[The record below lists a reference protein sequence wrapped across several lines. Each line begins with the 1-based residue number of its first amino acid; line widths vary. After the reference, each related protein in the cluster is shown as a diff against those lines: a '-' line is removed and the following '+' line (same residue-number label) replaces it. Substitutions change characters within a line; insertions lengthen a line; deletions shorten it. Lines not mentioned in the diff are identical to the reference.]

1 MPPLTLHA
9 SNDICVPK
17 IMLNTV
23 LKPNCFN
30 VCYANVQSICANN
43 FQKFEELK
51 EILVGSRVEVA
62 CFAESW
68 LRTAIPDSAIDIPG
82 FKFVRNDRV
91 YAFGGGVIVYYRSHL
106 TCKLVYESTAV
117 GTPHSGSVECL
128 LLEFAT
134 DCDTILVGVVY
145 NPPGMDCSLYLDQ
158 KLSEFSSKYD
168 NIILVGDF
176 NTDLKKEAARTKRL
190 VEVFDT
196 FCLTSMGTEP
206 THFFTSGC
214 TLLDLFLVCNR
225 DKMLSFSQIDV
236 PGLSNHDMLFGSYD
250 IAITRNEQ
258 PTSSFRDYNRVNAN
272 LLAES
277 INAIPWAHFEEL
289 RDPDD
294 CLAFLNQHLHQVR
307 DKCFPLRTVSGTRR
321 HNPWFNDEI
330 RKSMIERDLAY
341 NDWKHADQA
350 NKLTKHNT
358 FKTLRNRTNQLIRD
372 ARSRYFSRDAGNT
385 KLFWRKLRTAGVG
398 KCRTDLSEDLSPN
411 DINDYFAG
419 CCTRSSTPTNVTAD
433 PIRHHADFVF
443 RQVDV
448 VEVVNS
454 LFSISSNATGFDDL
468 PICFWK
474 RIFPLVANEITFF
487 FNLIFETSQFPSA
500 WKKAKVIPL
509 KKKPHLSGLTNLRPI
524 SLLSALSKAFEKLMK
539 SQISSYLDD
548 LKLLSEYQ
556 SGFRSKRSTKTALLK
571 VCDDIMRGI
580 DRKGIA
586 VLLLLDFT
594 KAFDSIS
601 HSRLLKKLRDKFG
614 FGSSA
619 VNLVHS
625 YLTGRTQAVFFNG
638 LVSEEVLITSGV
650 PQGSVVGPLLF
661 SMYINDLPSVLRHC
675 LVHMFADDVQLYCF
689 DPNVSTDEII
699 HRINEDVCRIVE
711 WCNRNTLFINPVKS
725 QAIVMKLG
733 RAFNATVPPIIIN
746 GEQIEFVCYVN
757 DLGVVL
763 QENFVWD
770 KMASSVCSKVYAC
783 LRSLR
788 VCTAQFS
795 VATKLLLFKSL
806 ILPHFLY
813 ADVVYMNLSAAA
825 SNRLRVALNCCVR
838 YIYNLGS
845 RAHVS
850 HLQPNLI
857 GCRFEHFYKLRCCL
871 TLFKVIYGRDPNYLY
886 EKLTPFQGRRSGNF
900 ILPLNRSAAYGNSFF
915 VRGIVHWNSL
925 PTVLKFERCEATFKK
940 GCLEYFNSL

>member
-1 MPPLTLHA
+1 MSPIVSHA

-17 IMLNTV
+17 IVLNSV

-43 FQKFEELK
+43 FQKFEEIK

-68 LRTAIPDSAIDIPG
+68 LRSSIPDNAIEIPG

-91 YAFGGGVIVYYRSHL
+91 YASGGGVIVYYRSHL

-128 LLEFAT
+128 WLEFST
-134 DCDTILVGVVY
+134 NSDVVLVGVVY
-145 NPPGMDCSLYLDQ
+145 NPPSMDCSLYLDQ

-168 NIILVGDF
+168 NIMLVGDF
-176 NTDLKKEAARTKRL
+176 NTDFKNDTARKNRL
-190 VEVFDT
+190 VDVLNT
-196 FCLTSMGTEP
+196 FGLNSMGTEP
-206 THFFTSGC
+206 THFFTTGC
-214 TLLDLFLVCNR
+214 SQLDLFLVCNR
-225 DKMLSFSQIDV
+225 DKMLSFSQINV

-250 IAITRNEQ
+250 VAITRCEQ
-258 PTSSFRDYNRVNAN
+258 PTSSFRDYNRFNAN
-272 LLAES
+272 ILAES
-277 INAIPWAHFEEL
+277 INAIPWNLFEEM

-294 CLAFLNQHLHQVR
+294 CLTFLNRHLHQIQ
-307 DKCFPLRTVSGTRR
+307 DKCFPLRTVRGSRR

-330 RKSMIERDLAY
+330 RKCMIERDLAY
-341 NDWKHADQA
+341 SDWKHADQA
-350 NKLTKHNT
+350 DKPTKHHI
-358 FKTLRNRTNQLIRD
+358 FRTLRNRTNQLIRD
-372 ARSRYFSRDAGNT
+372 ARTSYFTRDAGNT
-385 KLFWRKLRTAGVG
+385 KLFWRKLRTAGIG
-398 KCRTDLSEDLSPN
+398 KCRTDLTEDISPN
-411 DINDYFAG
+411 DINNYFAG
-419 CCTRSSTPTNVTAD
+419 CCTRSSTPAD
-433 PIRHHADFVF
+433 VVVQSFGRPGCFVF

-448 VEVVNS
+448 AEVVNAV
-454 LFSISSNATGFDDL
+454 FSINSNATGFDDL
-468 PICFWK
+468 PISFWK
-474 RIFPLVANEITFF
+474 LILPLVADKITFF
-487 FNLIFETSQFPSA
+487 FNMIFATSKFPGA

-509 KKKPHLSGLTNLRPI
+509 KKKSHLNGLTNLRPI

-539 SQISSYLDD
+539 SQISNYLDD

-556 SGFRSKRSTKTALLK
+556 SGFRAKRSTKTALLK
-571 VCDDIMRGI
+571 VCDDIMCGI
-580 DRKGIA
+580 DRKGVA

-619 VNLVHS
+619 VDLVHD
-625 YLTGRTQAVFFNG
+625 YLTGRTQAVLFNG
-638 LVSEEVLITSGV
+638 LISEEVFITSGV

-661 SMYINDLPSVLRHC
+661 SMYINDLPSVLRNC

-689 DPNVSTDEII
+689 DPSVSVEALIQ
-699 HRINEDVCRIVE
+699 RINEDVCRIVD
-711 WCNRNTLFINPVKS
+711 WCNRNSLFINPVKS
-725 QAIVMKLG
+725 QAMLMKHG
-733 RAFNATVPPIIIN
+733 RVFNATVPSIAIN
-746 GEQIEFVCYVN
+746 NQQIEFVGHVN

-788 VCTAQFS
+788 VCTAKFA
-795 VATKLLLFKSL
+795 VATKLMLFKSL
-806 ILPHFLY
+806 VLPHFLY

-825 SNRLRVALNCCVR
+825 SDRLRVALNCCVR
-838 YIYNLGS
+838 YIYNLGP
-845 RAHVS
+845 RARVS
-850 HLQPNLI
+850 HLQPKLI

-871 TLFKVIYGRDPNYLY
+871 TLFKLIYAREPDYLY
-886 EKLTPFQGRRSGNF
+886 EKITPFQGRRSGNF
-900 ILPLNRSAAYGNSFF
+900 VLPLNRSAAYGNSFF
-915 VRGIVHWNSL
+915 VRGIVYWNSL
-925 PTVLKFERCEATFKK
+925 PTALKFERCEATFKK
-940 GCLEYFNSL
+940 GCLDFYNSL